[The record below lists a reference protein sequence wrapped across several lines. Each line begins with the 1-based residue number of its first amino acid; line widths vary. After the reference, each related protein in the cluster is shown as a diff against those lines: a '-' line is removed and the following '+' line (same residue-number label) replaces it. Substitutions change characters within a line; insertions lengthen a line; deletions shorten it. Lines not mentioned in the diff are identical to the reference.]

1 MVDIKTGKRLDGSN
15 NYRPKIF
22 LHPRPFL
29 LFNLQWSS
37 FLSYSHFFPTK
48 LVSVQVLCVPPS
60 WPDLSRARELLLS
73 SVLIYSFAEWYG
85 KAKVIIY
92 QIDCYQSI
100 NLGHQEHL
108 LYNRRHHHHP
118 YIIWS
123 DLIIWFDSI
132 IQPEHLI
139 KSDLIIWRDLIQS
152 DHLIKSAH
160 QVWSDHLN
168 WFDHIWS
175 SQFGCIRLKL
185 FVLFKNYTRA
195 AVKMLVLNSKTCF

>member
-1 MVDIKTGKRLDGSN
+1 MV
-15 NYRPKIF
+15 F
-22 LHPRPFL
+22 F
-29 LFNLQWSS
+29 FELQ
-37 FLSYSHFFPTK
+37 SHFFPTK

-152 DHLIKSAH
+152 DNLIKSDR